1 MRTNEIAK
9 KGAGMDHLKWRA
21 TPGDLDPAHRAAIAA
36 IEASMR
42 AGFRFRHLPTIDNLL
57 ALQGIRISSGVI
69 DVYLTEAPHI
79 ASAARFRVE
88 DIESGV
94 APPSLW
100 YRNGT
105 VEEVVRALLD
115 LPPHGSPGAPN
126 LARSRSLWLPGD
138 DLLRNGGLG

>member
-1 MRTNEIAK
+1 
-9 KGAGMDHLKWRA
+9 MDHLRWRA
-21 TPGDLDPAHRAAIAA
+21 APGDLDPAHRAAIAA

-42 AGFRFRHLPTIDNLL
+42 AGFRFRHLP
-57 ALQGIRISSGVI
+57 ALDDLRAVQGIRVSSGAI
-69 DVYLTEAPHI
+69 DVYLAEAPHL
-79 ASAARFRVE
+79 ASGARFRVE

-105 VEEVVRALLD
+105 VGEVVYALLD
-115 LPPHGSPGAPN
+115 LPPHGAPNSPN
-126 LARSRSLWLPGD
+126 LARSRPFLWLPGD

>member
-1 MRTNEIAK
+1 
-9 KGAGMDHLKWRA
+9 
-21 TPGDLDPAHRAAIAA
+21 
-36 IEASMR
+36 MR
-42 AGFRFRHLPTIDNLL
+42 AGFQFHHLP
-57 ALQGIRISSGVI
+57 ALDDLRAIQGIRVSSGAI
-69 DVYLTEAPHI
+69 DVYLAEAPHL

-88 DIESGV
+88 DIEFGI

-105 VEEVVRALLD
+105 VDEVVYALVD
-115 LPPHGSPGAPN
+115 LPPHGSPGAPS